1 MSTTTHDTA
10 PLGTA
15 QQADHDHS
23 LDGHPQHLHPNDRK
37 YVKIA
42 IILAVLTAIE
52 VAVYYL
58 DTSDHLLI
66 AMLMPLMIAKFA
78 IVAGYFMH
86 LKFDSPLFTKLFVAG
101 LAFAVG
107 VYTIMLF
114 TFEPWN

>member
-15 QQADHDHS
+15 QHADHDHS

-42 IILAVLTAIE
+42 IILAIITAAE
-52 VAVYYL
+52 VAIYYVEM
-58 DTSDHLLI
+58 DDRLLI
-66 AMLMPLMIAKFA
+66 ALLMPMMIAKFA

-86 LKFDSPLFTKLFVAG
+86 LKFDSPLFTKLFVSG
-101 LAFAVG
+101 LAFAVA
-107 VYTIMLF
+107 VYTVMF
-114 TFEPWN
+114 VTFQPWK